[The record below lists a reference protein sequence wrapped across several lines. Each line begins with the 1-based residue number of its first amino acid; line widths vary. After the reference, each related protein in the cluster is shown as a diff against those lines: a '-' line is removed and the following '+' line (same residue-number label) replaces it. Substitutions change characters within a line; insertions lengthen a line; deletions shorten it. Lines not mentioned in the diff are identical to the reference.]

1 MHLTCMVLRD
11 NTNKPK
17 LIQVGILAC
26 LINGQIMNIDMFKNL
41 VCKLF
46 NEANTLMNNEVNQNI
61 NLAKPTNM
69 FTNLFKITVTF
80 EWFSFAISYK
90 GM

>member
-17 LIQVGILAC
+17 LVQVGILTC
-26 LINGQIMNIDMFKNL
+26 LINGQFMNIDMFKDL

-46 NEANTLMNNEVNQNI
+46 NKANTIMINEVGQKR

-69 FTNLFKITVTF
+69 FTNLFKIIVTF
-80 EWFSFAISYK
+80 EWFSFAISY
-90 GM
+90 